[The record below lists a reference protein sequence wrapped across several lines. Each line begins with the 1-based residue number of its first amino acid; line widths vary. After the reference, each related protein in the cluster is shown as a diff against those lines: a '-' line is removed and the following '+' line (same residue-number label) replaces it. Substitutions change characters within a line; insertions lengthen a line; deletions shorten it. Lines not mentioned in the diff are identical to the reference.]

1 MSEKKVTHPEHEIE
15 NSLTAPSD
23 RDPARTY
30 KPNQGHRQLS
40 ELEVENAVAALND
53 NNYVKKFLRV
63 ERRYADPVE
72 PMQRIGLIS
81 FVPAKGATPNEKGI
95 FGFAKLRGNYP
106 TDTEA
111 SERAES
117 LIRTTD
123 SYHKIFHAY
132 VGRPFPLTTS
142 SDFSGETREIDIRKS
157 MAESV
162 SASIKAAKN
171 DERQVVKEIENKEK
185 ELLRESKREEEDPL
199 EHYTTLR
206 VKKAQITWTYL
217 ETEKKLQEMK
227 DIIIKSREEIAVM
240 EAEDES
246 YASDYYKKYCDAR
259 EGAGLNNSPN
269 QDTFMK
275 FLVEDHTFDW

>member
-1 MSEKKVTHPEHEIE
+1 MSEKKFTHPEWEVE
-15 NSLTAPSD
+15 NSLTSPSD
-23 RDPARTY
+23 RDPDRTY
-30 KPNQGHRQLS
+30 KPNQGHPQLS
-40 ELEVENAVAALND
+40 EKEVDDAMKELND
-53 NNYVKKFLRV
+53 TNYVRKFLRV
-63 ERRYADPVE
+63 ERRYADPVD

-81 FVPAKGATPNEKGI
+81 WVPAKGATPNDKGI
-95 FGFAKLRGNYP
+95 YGFAKLRGNYA
-106 TDTEA
+106 TNREA
-111 SERAES
+111 SEKAET

-142 SDFSGETREIDIRKS
+142 SDFSGETEEIDIRKS

-162 SASIKAAKN
+162 SDSIKNKKK
-171 DERQVVKEIENKEK
+171 EESQVVKEIENREK
-185 ELLRESKREEEDPL
+185 ELLEESKKENKDPL
-199 EHYTTLR
+199 DHYTTLR
-206 VKKAQITWTYL
+206 VKKAQITWTYI

-227 DIIIKSREEIAVM
+227 DIIIKTHKEIADM

-246 YASDYYKKYCDAR
+246 YAKQYYKKYCDAR

-275 FLVEDHTFDW
+275 FLVEDHKFDW

>member
-1 MSEKKVTHPEHEIE
+1 MSEKKFTHPEWEVE

-40 ELEVENAVAALND
+40 EKEVEHAMEKLDD
-53 NNYVKKFLRV
+53 NNYVRKFLSV

-72 PMQRIGLIS
+72 PMQRIGLVS
-81 FVPAKGATPNEKGI
+81 FVPAKGSTPNEKGI
-95 FGFAKLRGNYP
+95 YGFAKLRGNYA
-106 TDTEA
+106 TDREA
-111 SERAES
+111 SERAET

-157 MAESV
+157 MSESV
-162 SASIKAAKN
+162 SNSIKSKKKE
-171 DERQVVKEIENKEK
+171 ERQVVKEIENREK
-185 ELLRESKREEEDPL
+185 ELLEESKKEEEDPL
-199 EHYTTLR
+199 DYYTTLR

-227 DIIIKSREEIAVM
+227 DIITKTREEIEAM
-240 EAEDES
+240 EAKDDS
-246 YASDYYKKYCDAR
+246 YAKQYYKKYCDAR

-275 FLVEDHTFDW
+275 FLVEDHKFDW

>member
-1 MSEKKVTHPEHEIE
+1 MSEKKFTHPEWEVE

-30 KPNQGHRQLS
+30 KPNQGYRQLS
-40 ELEVENAVAALND
+40 EKEVEHAMEKLND
-53 NNYVKKFLRV
+53 NNYVRKFLSV

-81 FVPAKGATPNEKGI
+81 FVPAKGSTPNEKGI
-95 FGFAKLRGNYP
+95 YGFVKLRGNYA
-106 TDTEA
+106 TDREA
-111 SERAES
+111 SERAET

-157 MAESV
+157 MSESV
-162 SASIKAAKN
+162 SNSIKSKKKE
-171 DERQVVKEIENKEK
+171 ERQVVKEIENREK
-185 ELLRESKREEEDPL
+185 ELLEESKKEEEDPL
-199 EHYTTLR
+199 DYYTTLR

-227 DIIIKSREEIAVM
+227 DIITKTREEIEAM
-240 EAEDES
+240 EAKDDS
-246 YASDYYKKYCDAR
+246 YAKQYYKKYCDAR

-275 FLVEDHTFDW
+275 FLVEDHKFDW